1 MPHITVDGVD
11 YVPAGAG
18 SGRRGIGIAITSRN
32 RHQVLAQTLESFG
45 RFTPAGV
52 PIVVVDDGSDTPV
65 TAPAVTR
72 LVRHDTARGIPA
84 SKNRCIAELMA
95 LNVEHLFLFDDDTRP
110 NADDWWRPYVDSLE
124 PHLQF
129 SWSADHRGK
138 PVPRMSELYRDDS
151 LVAYGWSM
159 GCMLY
164 LTAGVV
170 DRVGGMRP
178 EFGLGM
184 DEHGEYSQRI
194 HNAGLTTFVHQDV
207 PDSEPPLIWAAD
219 RYGSVQRSIPAD
231 ERMRLLERNERL
243 RLALVDDASFVQF
256 TDRDCIVA
264 SYFTSAVDPQ
274 RGRQMPADTTL
285 LKPLLSSAAGIEVV
299 LLTDITADVPD
310 ATVVRL
316 SVPLPAYQ
324 QRWISQWQWL
334 RDHPDVRYV
343 WLVDA
348 TDVRVLN
355 NPFPYMRPGVLYCG
369 WEAESVGC
377 EWMRQH
383 SPNSAAWIDDHAA
396 DMLLNAGVV
405 GGDRATVMRL
415 CRDMIGLWL
424 AGDKSD
430 PCEEMAYLNIAAR
443 RQPRLVTGIQVTTLF
458 KSNAKSHPTAW
469 FAHK

>member
-11 YVPAGAG
+11 YIPAD
-18 SGRRGIGIAITSRN
+18 SRRGGDRVGIAITSRN
-32 RHQVLAQTLESFG
+32 RHQVLAETLEAFAA
-45 RFTPAGV
+45 FTPASF
-52 PIVVVDDGSDTPV
+52 PIVVVDDGSDVPVKAGAPV
-65 TAPAVTR
+65 TV
-72 LVRHDTARGIPA
+72 VRHDSARGIPA
-84 SKNRCIAELMA
+84 AKNRCIAELMA
-95 LNVEHLFLFDDDTRP
+95 LGVDHLFLFDDDTRP
-110 NADDWWRPYVDSLE
+110 QADGWWRPYVDSAE

-129 SWSADHRGK
+129 SWTQDHRNK
-138 PVPRMSELYRDDS
+138 PVPRMDVLYRDDR

-207 PDSEPPLIWAAD
+207 PDSDVLFWAAD
-219 RYGSVQRSIPAD
+219 RLGAISRSIPAA
-231 ERMRLLERNERL
+231 ERAKLLERNERL
-243 RLALVDDASFVQF
+243 RLSLLDDDSFVPF
-256 TDRDCIVA
+256 AGRDCVVA
-264 SYFTSAVDPQ
+264 SYFTSTVDVQ
-274 RGRQMPADTTL
+274 RGRSMPVDTSL
-285 LKPLLSSAAGIEVV
+285 LKPLMDSLAGQDFV
-299 LLTDITADVPD
+299 LLTDITAEV
-310 ATVVRL
+310 AGCEVVRL
-316 SVPLPAYQ
+316 SAPLPAYQ

-334 RDHPDVRYV
+334 RDHPEVRFV

-348 TDVRVLN
+348 TDVRMLN
-355 NPFPYMRPGVLYCG
+355 APWPLMRPGVLYCG
-369 WEAESVGC
+369 WELETVGC
-377 EWMRQH
+377 DWMRQH
-383 SPNSAAWIDDHAA
+383 SPNTGGWVDDHAS

-405 GGDRATVMRL
+405 GGDRLTVMRL

-430 PCEEMAYLNIAAR
+430 PCEEMAFLNIAAR
-443 RQPRLVTGIQVTTLF
+443 RHDRLVSGIQVATVF
-458 KSNAKSHPTAW
+458 KSNTRSHPTAW

>member
-11 YVPAGAG
+11 YIPAGAAT
-18 SGRRGIGIAITSRN
+18 GRRGIGIAITSRN
-32 RHQVLAQTLESFG
+32 RHQVLADTLEAFG
-45 RFTPAGV
+45 KFTPAGV

-65 TAPAVTR
+65 KAASATV
-72 LVRHDTARGIPA
+72 VRHDTARGIPA
-84 SKNRCIAELMA
+84 AKNRCIAELMA
-95 LNVEHLFLFDDDTRP
+95 LGVEHLFLFDDDTRP
-110 NADDWWRPYVDSLE
+110 NADDWWRPYVDSPE

-129 SWSADHRGK
+129 CWPTDHRKK
-138 PVPRMSELYRDDS
+138 PVPRMDEVYRDGG

-164 LTAGVV
+164 LDAAVV
-170 DRVGGMRP
+170 DRVGGMRWD
-178 EFGLGM
+178 FGRGM
-184 DEHGEYSQRI
+184 DEHGEYSTRI

-207 PDSEPPLIWAAD
+207 PDSEPLIWAAD

-231 ERMRLLERNERL
+231 ERARLLERNERL
-243 RLALVDDASFVQF
+243 RLSLADDASFVSY
-256 TDRDCIVA
+256 TDRDCVVA
-264 SYFTSAVDPQ
+264 SYFTSTVDAQ
-274 RGRQMPADTTL
+274 RGRQMPADTSL
-285 LKPLLSSAAGIEVV
+285 LKPLLSSAAGLEVV
-299 LLTDITADVPD
+299 VLTDIAAEMPD

-334 RDHPDVRYV
+334 RGNPDVRFV

-355 NPFPYMRPGVLYCG
+355 NPFPHMKPGVLYCG
-369 WEAESVGC
+369 WELETVGC
-377 EWMRQH
+377 DWMRKH
-383 SPNSAAWIDDHAA
+383 SPNSAAWVDDHGA

-405 GGDRATVMRL
+405 GGDRATVMNF
-415 CRDMIGLWL
+415 CQDMIGLWA

-430 PCEEMAYLNIAAR
+430 PSEEMAFFNIAAR
-443 RQPRLVTGIQVTTLF
+443 RHPRVVTGIQVATVF
-458 KSNAKSHPTAW
+458 KSNTRSHPTAW